1 MKNHKI
7 PRKFYARN
15 TVDVAKDL
23 LGKILVRRAGQK
35 ITSGII
41 IETEAYRQEDDPASH
56 AYRNITKR
64 NEVMFGQVGCAYVY
78 FTYGMHHCVNVVA
91 RSNQYRAGAVL
102 IRALQ
107 PAEGIEIM
115 MKNRNTLDISNLT
128 NGPGKLTMALGITKD
143 QYGEDLVNSS
153 KLFIT
158 DGLERDQRIIVGP
171 RIGIKKGVDKLWNFR
186 IEI

>member
-7 PRKFYARN
+7 SREFYARN

-23 LGKILVRRAGQK
+23 LGKILVRKTGQRL
-35 ITSGII
+35 TSGII
-41 IETEAYRQEDDPASH
+41 TETEAYRHEDDPASH
-56 AYRNITKR
+56 AYRSMTKR
-64 NEVMFGQVGCAYVY
+64 NEAMFGQVGCAYVY
-78 FTYGMHHCVNVVA
+78 FTYGMYHCVNVVA
-91 RSNQYRAGAVL
+91 RSKQYKAGAVL

-115 MKNRNTLDISNLT
+115 MKNRDTRDISNLT
-128 NGPGKLTMALGITKD
+128 NGPGKLTMALDITKN

-153 KLFIT
+153 ELFIT
-158 DGLERDQRIIVGP
+158 SGLECNQRIITGP